1 MALFMEPDFFNV
13 QKLSDDRVIDFVLS
27 KDKEQFKE
35 PQFLCPTDLV
45 NEPAT
50 SSLEPDRAGLAEG
63 QRKRKRTIFSRAQLS
78 ELERA
83 FVVTPYP
90 DITLRERLAALTHL
104 PESKIQVWFQN
115 RRARS
120 IKSGRLSRPVK
131 RSPGREGGTTCFPP
145 PPSLPALGHS
155 FTSAK
160 LGELVGPE
168 QHQADAGRQSY
179 SDWVRQYSSPAS
191 HHLPQPPP
199 PVSPD
204 LPESVLW
211 DSGHRPHVGP
221 RAPPMSIAR
230 QVHPVQQ
237 RWDELNQLCAATPGY
252 SHPRAQPHSATQ
264 GRYSCASVDQ
274 VVPTHPQQIYWDI
287 PHGQDHPS
295 VGPQTSL
302 GYISDLIYNA
312 AVVTNLLEF

>member
-1 MALFMEPDFFNV
+1 MALFTEPELFSV
-13 QKLSDDRVIDFVLS
+13 QKLTEDREIDFVLS
-27 KDKEQFKE
+27 KSRDQFKDFMSE
-35 PQFLCPTDLV
+35 S
-45 NEPAT
+45 ET
-50 SSLEPDRAGLAEG
+50 SSREQDRTGLAEG

-120 IKSGRLSRPVK
+120 IKSGRLSRPLK
-131 RSPGREGGTTCFPP
+131 RSPGRQEPTACLP
-145 PPSLPALGHS
+145 PPSLPSLCPRFSPACLPPPS
-155 FTSAK
+155 LPSLCPRSSAAK
-160 LGELVGPE
+160 LGDLGGAE
-168 QHQADAGRQSY
+168 QFPADGRRQTY
-179 SDWVRQYSSPAS
+179 SDWMRQYSETVS
-191 HHLPQPPP
+191 HFAQPPT

-204 LPESVLW
+204 LPESLLW
-211 DSGHRPHVGP
+211 EDGHRPH
-221 RAPPMSIAR
+221 APLLAGAR
-230 QVHPVQQ
+230 QVRPTQQ
-237 RWDELNQLCAATPGY
+237 RWEECATTPGY
-252 SHPRAQPHSATQ
+252 RHPRPQPHSANQ
-264 GRYSCASVDQ
+264 GRYSCTSIDQ
-274 VVPTHPQQIYWDI
+274 VVPTHTQQRYWDT
-287 PHGQDHPS
+287 PHGQDHTI